1 MPPGS
6 SPSASRCRASR
17 SLRSCTIA
25 LTPGSWL
32 GEGDAAAAH
41 CPRSRFVRPAAVRT
55 RRSMTT
61 RHGRAYCPCT
71 AGILAGALPAEI
83 PGGTYPRLDGWL
95 LFCFFSDAANPE
107 NAEKETAASRVI
119 FMKGRMRCR
128 FRAALS
134 LCVVALAGDVCW
146 GLPVARAG
154 LRWPRPPSCLTLRGG
169 DEERARG
176 APDLEAGPIDALN
189 GNLQRSSIADTILSD
204 SEVLA
209 AGGVGTERKMAATL
223 TFRADWPLAHTSRSH
238 ARAERALRLL
248 SWFYMLRLL
257 GVVRFA
263 LTVIVML
270 SAPLVMQAA
279 MQNPTFWISVVF
291 SARGRTSA
299 SARSEGSR
307 MRTDRLVLQRDEY
320 DASSGWQL
328 QPCDICP
335 SGLSRAVLCTTC
347 WPG

>member
-1 MPPGS
+1 M
-6 SPSASRCRASR
+6 
-17 SLRSCTIA
+17 
-25 LTPGSWL
+25 
-32 GEGDAAAAH
+32 
-41 CPRSRFVRPAAVRT
+41 RF
-55 RRSMTT
+55 
-61 RHGRAYCPCT
+61 
-71 AGILAGALPAEI
+71 
-83 PGGTYPRLDGWL
+83 
-95 LFCFFSDAANPE
+95 
-107 NAEKETAASRVI
+107 
-119 FMKGRMRCR
+119 R

-134 LCVVALAGDVCW
+134 LCVMALAGDVCW
-146 GLPVARAG
+146 GLPVAGEG

-176 APDLEAGPIDALN
+176 APDLEAGPIDALT
-189 GNLQRSSIADTILSD
+189 GNLQRSSIADTTLSD
-204 SEVLA
+204 SDVVA
-209 AGGVGTERKMAATL
+209 AGGGGTERKMAATL

-263 LTVIVML
+263 LTVMVML

-299 SARSEGSR
+299 SARSEDSQL
-307 MRTDRLVLQRDEY
+307 RTDRPVLQRDGY
-320 DASSGWQL
+320 DASSGWRL

-335 SGLSRAVLCTTC
+335 SGLSRAVLCTT
-347 WPG
+347 